1 MNLWTCGLSV
11 FSQKVDRKK
20 ASGRWCQ
27 LVSRMQNVFTFAS
40 KQNYAEHKFTLLELT
55 MKPHVCNFWIEAAPK
70 LSMILELL
78 DLFWGGLP
86 NRDLGLNMLEPSW
99 TTCQHDEFI
108 INHQIQNAWHAD
120 VEKISDAWWMV
131 GLLVLWICELVNLW
145 SVRVFAEGG
154 QEKGF
159 RQVVSISIKDAECL
173 YICV

>member
-1 MNLWTCGLSV
+1 MSLLSTIKFRTLDLPMLKKSLMHDEWWGFWYCEFVNLWTCGLSV

-27 LVSRMQNVFTFAS
+27 LASRMQNVFTFAS

-108 INHQIQNAWHAD
+108 INHQIQNAWLAD

-131 GLLVLWICELVNLW
+131 GL
-145 SVRVFAEGG
+145 
-154 QEKGF
+154 
-159 RQVVSISIKDAECL
+159 
-173 YICV
+173 